1 MALQNFH
8 KTYYTEKAK
17 KYGVPE
23 THPLLQRIKKGD
35 EKAARELD
43 SFFQNTSETMKPYDA
58 YTNKDI
64 GANKYGI
71 EAVKG
76 FSEPEGS
83 LLWGKPG
90 WKEQIPLNT
99 PEQQQYM
106 NNSLNFASERS
117 PQMYDEWGKLANR
130 GVLGELFGDHAEK
143 GLLGGIGQYL
153 PQILGAGTGAALTGG
168 GIGDILQSLIGSIAS
183 QRLMG
188 NSNQGGIGQRP
199 MQQNPM
205 QQQQPTGNMPSDNG
219 SYYNQGMS
227 ALSDLWNNRGQ
238 YRR

>member
-1 MALQNFH
+1 MALQKFH
-8 KTYYTEKAK
+8 KTYYTQKAK

-23 THPLLQRIKKGD
+23 THPLIQRIKRGD
-35 EKAARELD
+35 ESAAHELD
-43 SFFQNTSETMKPYDA
+43 NFFEKTYQSKQPYNA
-58 YTNKDI
+58 YTNQDI

-76 FSEPEGS
+76 FAEPEGS
-83 LLWGKPG
+83 FWWGKPG

-106 NNSLNFASERS
+106 NNALNFSSERM

-130 GVLGELFGDHAEK
+130 GVLGELLGDETEQGIQ
-143 GLLGGIGQYL
+143 GLLGGLGQYL
-153 PQILGAGTGAALTGG
+153 PQLLGAGAGTALTGG
-168 GIGDILQSLIGSIAS
+168 GIGDVLQSLIGSIAS
-183 QRLMG
+183 QRLIG
-188 NSNQGGIGQRP
+188 NNNQGSMGQG
-199 MQQNPM
+199 NM
-205 QQQQPTGNMPSDNG
+205 QQQQPTGNMPSNNG
-219 SYYNQGMS
+219 NYYNQGMN

>member
-1 MALQNFH
+1 MALQKAH

-23 THPLLQRIKKGD
+23 THPLLRRIKQGD
-35 EKAARELD
+35 EEAARELD
-43 SFFQNTSETMKPYDA
+43 NFFQKTSESRQPYDA
-58 YTNKDI
+58 YKNQDI

-71 EAVKG
+71 EAVKD
-76 FSEPEGS
+76 FVEPEGS
-83 LLWGKPG
+83 FLFGKPG

-106 NNSLNFASERS
+106 NNALKFASERN
-117 PQMYDEWGKLANR
+117 PQMYDEWSRLANR
-130 GVLGELFGDHAEK
+130 GVLGELFGDETEK
-143 GLLGGIGQYL
+143 GIQGLLGGLGQYM
-153 PQILGAGTGAALTGG
+153 PQLLGAGVGAGLTGG

-188 NSNQGGIGQRP
+188 NNSQGNMGQV
-199 MQQNPM
+199 PM
-205 QQQQPTGNMPSDNG
+205 QQQQPTGSMPSDNSG
-219 SYYNQGMS
+219 YYNQGIN